1 MQCSTEDRMKDICQ
15 KFATKV
21 QKSVNSLIFL
31 YGGSQLDF
39 NLKVSE
45 QANSLDKERKEMK
58 ILVFTDVANGFLCPK
73 CGERIKLNTEK
84 IDNIISSIINIKD
97 TLGGAKLL
105 IENII
110 KNSIENSVNMQLK
123 SVNLILNSI
132 NEDIQKTNEKL
143 KNLLNENETN
153 INKFKNI
160 NIIKGELYIKQEEI
174 NDKIA
179 LFNTDINDGI
189 DVFLNNKKINMIKD
203 NNKWII
209 DYHFDDYGKYSFE
222 ININNNITNL
232 NRFFEDC
239 SNIISL
245 DVSYLD
251 TSNVTNMYRM
261 FHNCNQLKEIKGL
274 NKFNTSKVLTMKA
287 MFQLCSKLEYLDLSN
302 FDTSN
307 VTEMGG
313 MFNGCNK
320 LKEIKGIN
328 KFITNKVNDMSAM
341 FQECNELKYLD
352 LFNFNTKNVTNMSY
366 MFNKCNKLE
375 YLNII
380 NFDTKNVINM
390 SCMFNKCNKLEYLI
404 IINFD
409 TSNANDMRWMFN
421 ECYKL
426 KEIEGINK
434 FITTKSININMNQ
447 NNSNVYNNNTNNFGI
462 NNFSLNVN
470 SNNISSNCNYND
482 NMNNNNMSFNNNY
495 NNNIRINNPLLIS
508 SPISSFGQAII
519 ISGKGPGI
527 PPPPPPPQE
536 VPIAP
541 IKMLENKSSKI
552 GVNSKEQGLSMAEQI
567 ANFKFKKKSK
577 VKTNEAPK
585 PKPLSPND
593 LLKHQIML
601 RFKNLKMDIE
611 KNVES
616 GSDEESEE
624 D

>member
-1 MQCSTEDRMKDICQ
+1 MQCSTEDKMKDICQ
-15 KFATKV
+15 KFPTKV
-21 QKSVNSLIFL
+21 QKNISSLIFL
-31 YGGSQLDF
+31 YERSQIDF

-58 ILVFTDVANGFLCPK
+58 ILVFTDVANGFQCPK

-143 KNLLNENETN
+143 KNLLNENEIN

-174 NDKIA
+174 NNKIA
-179 LFNTDINDGI
+179 LFNTDMNDGI
-189 DVFLNNKKINMIKD
+189 DVFLNNKKINMIKY

-209 DYHFDDYGKYSFE
+209 DYHFKDYGKYSFE
-222 ININNNITNL
+222 ININNKITNL
-232 NRFFEDC
+232 NKFFEDC

-245 DVSYLD
+245 DVSLLD

-261 FHNCNQLKEIKGL
+261 FHNCNQLKVIKGL

-287 MFQLCSKLEYLDLSN
+287 MFQLCTKLEYLDLSN

-328 KFITNKVNDMSAM
+328 KFITNKVNDMYGM
-341 FQECNELKYLD
+341 FGECCKLEYLD
-352 LFNFNTKNVTNMSY
+352 LFNFDTKNVMDMSK

-380 NFDTKNVINM
+380 NFDTSNVTEM
-390 SCMFNKCNKLEYLI
+390 G
-404 IINFD
+404 
-409 TSNANDMRWMFN
+409 WMFS
-421 ECYKL
+421 ECFKL
-426 KEIEGINK
+426 KEIKGINK
-434 FITTKSININMNQ
+434 FITTKVTAMNSMF
-447 NNSNVYNNNTNNFGI
+447 NECYELENLDLSNFNTSNVKNMAYMFYECNSLKYLNLKNFTINCDTN
-462 NNFSLNVN
+462 
-470 SNNISSNCNYND
+470 D
-482 NMNNNNMSFNNNY
+482 
-495 NNNIRINNPLLIS
+495 
-508 SPISSFGQAII
+508 
-519 ISGKGPGI
+519 
-527 PPPPPPPQE
+527 
-536 VPIAP
+536 
-541 IKMLENKSSKI
+541 MLTFENK
-552 GVNSKEQGLSMAEQI
+552 KEC
-567 ANFKFKKKSK
+567 KFITTNKKLLQLYKS
-577 VKTNEAPK
+577 N
-585 PKPLSPND
+585 
-593 LLKHQIML
+593 
-601 RFKNLKMDIE
+601 
-611 KNVES
+611 
-616 GSDEESEE
+616 
-624 D
+624 